1 MDEKF
6 CLQAFIA
13 SKHACS
19 NILRDIVGRIHESI
33 KHGLARNYS
42 SQDGAHSILI
52 GNRNLATQ
60 QIRNDDPTWTL
71 GEDRILLSLSLSLS
85 CDLGAYRSITSIP
98 LPRVIDLSPFLL
110 LRLGSS
116 SSSIVFL
123 GHPINT
129 GARKTADRGTR
140 MEVGVGPN

>member
-71 GEDRILLSLSLSLS
+71 GEDRILLSLSLPQLRPWCVSIDHVDPVATGDRSLS
-85 CDLGAYRSITSIP
+85 
-98 LPRVIDLSPFLL
+98 LP
-110 LRLGSS
+110 SS
-116 SSSIVFL
+116 SSRLLLVVHCFS
-123 GHPINT
+123 GSPYKHGCTKN
-129 GARKTADRGTR
+129 GG
-140 MEVGVGPN
+140 

>member
-60 QIRNDDPTWTL
+60 QIRNDDQL
-71 GEDRILLSLSLSLS
+71 GLSARIEYFSLSLSLS